1 MVYLLRSIFGQ
12 MFHLKKT
19 KMVDSDFDL
28 SDDWFEE
35 EVFRWNTVKKRQF
48 LFDLVEV
55 TPDN

>member
-1 MVYLLRSIFGQ
+1 MTGVS
-12 MFHLKKT
+12 LKKL

-28 SDDWFEE
+28 SLL
-35 EVFRWNTVKKRQF
+35 VFRWNTEKKRQF